1 MQHMAEITA
10 AMVKSLR
17 ERSGL
22 PMMDCKNALQETHG
36 DAEKALEVLRKRGA
50 AAAEKK
56 AGRAMGEGRIGCHVD
71 AAKGVG
77 ALVEMHC
84 ETAPVGKNP
93 DFIDLANKIAR
104 HAALAGSA
112 DAATIGGEK
121 FIEDPGHT
129 IQDMVHD
136 VLNRIRENMRIARV
150 VRTQGRTAGYVHH
163 DGKLGV
169 LLVVEGAGGSDS
181 LLNDVC
187 MHIAAMA
194 PKAVRREELS
204 ADVVE
209 KEKEIHRAQIIASGK
224 PENMVDKILTGKMN
238 RWFSEQVLLEQPFVK
253 DDKKTVGKVLE
264 EVGLKVVA
272 FKRIQV
278 GVE

>member
-1 MQHMAEITA
+1 MAEITA
-10 AMVKSLR
+10 AMVKALR

-22 PMMDCKNALQETHG
+22 PMMDCKNALQETGG
-36 DAEKALEVLRKRGA
+36 DAQKALELLRKRGA
-50 AAAEKK
+50 ATAEKK

-84 ETAPVGKNP
+84 ETAPVGRNP
-93 DFIDLANKIAR
+93 DFIALAGKIAR
-104 HAALAGSA
+104 HAALTGSA
-112 DAATIGGEK
+112 DTASIGGEK
-121 FIEDPGHT
+121 FVDDPGQT
-129 IQDMVHD
+129 IQDLIHD
-136 VLNRIRENMRIARV
+136 VLNRIRENMKVARV
-150 VRTQGRTAGYVHH
+150 VRTTGRTAGYVHH

-169 LLVVEGAGGSDS
+169 LLVVEGSGGSDA

-194 PKAVRREELS
+194 PKALCREDVP

-209 KEKEIHRAQIIASGK
+209 KEKEIQKAQIIASGK

-253 DDKKTVGKVLE
+253 DDKKTVGKVLDE
-264 EVGLKVVA
+264 AGLKAVS
-272 FKRIQV
+272 FTRIQV

>member
-1 MQHMAEITA
+1 MAEITA
-10 AMVKSLR
+10 AMVKDLR

-22 PMMDCKNALQETHG
+22 PMMDCKNALQETGG
-36 DAEKALEVLRKRGA
+36 DAAKALELLRKRGA

-56 AGRAMGEGRIGCHVD
+56 AGRAMGEGRIGLYVD
-71 AAKGVG
+71 AAKGVA
-77 ALVEMHC
+77 ALAELTC
-84 ETAPVGKNP
+84 ETAPVGRNP
-93 DFIDLANKIAR
+93 EFIAMVGKVAK
-104 HAALAGSA
+104 HAALAGGA
-112 DAATIGGEK
+112 DAATIGAEK
-121 FIEDPGHT
+121 FVDDPSQT
-129 IQDMVHD
+129 VQDLLID
-136 VLNRIRENMRIARV
+136 VLNRIRENMKIARV
-150 VRTQGRTAGYVHH
+150 VRVNGRAAGYVHH

-169 LLVVEGAGGSDS
+169 LLVVEGSGGSDA

-194 PKAVRREELS
+194 PRALRREDVP

-209 KEKEIHRAQIIASGK
+209 KEKEIQRAQILASGK

-238 RWFSEQVLLEQPFVK
+238 RYFSEQVLLEQLFVK

-264 EVGLKVVA
+264 EAGLKAVSFV
-272 FKRIQV
+272 RLQV

>member
-1 MQHMAEITA
+1 MAEITA
-10 AMVKSLR
+10 AMVKALR

-22 PMMDCKNALQETHG
+22 PMMDCKNALQETKG
-36 DAEKALEVLRKRGA
+36 DADKALEVLRKRGA

-71 AAKGVG
+71 AAKGVA

-93 DFIDLANKIAR
+93 DFVVLANKIAR
-104 HAALAGSA
+104 HAAVSGNA

-121 FIEDPGHT
+121 FVDDPTQT
-129 IQDMVHD
+129 IQDLVHD
-136 VLNRIRENMRIARV
+136 VLNRIRENMKIARV
-150 VRTQGRTAGYVHH
+150 VRTNGRAAGYVHH

-169 LLVVEGAGGSDS
+169 LLVVEGSGGDDS

-194 PKAVRREELS
+194 PKAVCREELPP
-204 ADVVE
+204 DLVE
-209 KEKEIHRAQIIASGK
+209 KEKDIFRAQIIASGK

-253 DDKKTVGKVLE
+253 DDKKTVGKVLGDA
-264 EVGLKVVA
+264 GLKVVG

>member
-1 MQHMAEITA
+1 MAEITA
-10 AMVKSLR
+10 AMVKELR

-22 PMMDCKNALQETHG
+22 PMMDCKKALQETGG
-36 DAEKALEVLRKRGA
+36 DGAKAMELLRKRGA

-56 AGRAMGEGRIGCHVD
+56 AGRAMGEGRIGMYVD

-77 ALVEMHC
+77 ALAELTC

-93 DFIDLANKIAR
+93 DFIALAGKVAK
-104 HAALAGSA
+104 HAALAGNA
-112 DAATIGGEK
+112 DAATIGTEQYVD
-121 FIEDPGHT
+121 DPKQT
-129 IQDMVHD
+129 VQDLLID

-150 VRTQGRTAGYVHH
+150 VRVNGRTAGYVHH

-169 LLVVEGAGGSDS
+169 LLVVEGSGGNEA

-194 PKAVRREELS
+194 PKAVRREDLPAE
-204 ADVVE
+204 AVE
-209 KEKEIHRAQIIASGK
+209 KEKEIQRAQIIASGK

-238 RWFSEQVLLEQPFVK
+238 RYFSEQVLLEQPFVK
-253 DDKKTVGKVLE
+253 DDKKTVGKVLDE
-264 EVGLKVVA
+264 AGLKTVS
-272 FKRIQV
+272 FIRMQV
-278 GVE
+278 GGA